1 MPSSFCTIC
10 PQYGK
15 GFVPCCATLRGLV
28 STGSAGCS
36 CTGAGG
42 SSAADGCSTG
52 AGCSGWLAGSSGGG
66 ACGAGSSH
74 GRAASLCCTGG
85 SSGMGGSSSAGAG
98 GASGS
103 AGCGGICCTAGAGS
117 STAAGVWGVA
127 AAGAGCTGALTKGCT
142 AAAKGRG
149 ASGCAARAGAACT
162 VTACICWGGSDR
174 LNSASS
180 SSMRWSLPRVMCSS
194 AVPNVRMA
202 RMASRCPISG
212 PFCRYS
218 ASSSGETPDSSAC
231 PPGSAASIRAR

>member
-36 CTGAGG
+36 CTGAGDF
-42 SSAADGCSTG
+42 SAAG
-52 AGCSGWLAGSSGGG
+52 
-66 ACGAGSSH
+66 
-74 GRAASLCCTGG
+74 
-85 SSGMGGSSSAGAG
+85 
-98 GASGS
+98 
-103 AGCGGICCTAGAGS
+103 AGCGGVCCTAGAGS
-117 STAAGVWGVA
+117 STTAGVWGAA
-127 AAGAGCTGALTKGCT
+127 AAGADCTGALAKGCT

-162 VTACICWGGSDR
+162 VTVCICWGGSDR